1 MIVFTTKIRTLYI
14 IIFVLFYTNNYAQ
27 VLKSV
32 APLMVLNDK
41 ESDLILKF
49 ENYQLTKH
57 IKPQIFFSAN
67 PNTTDQIEG
76 KNPII
81 LNDSMLK
88 VRFNP
93 NGTYYYKLTNEQ
105 ELNIYVTLMDER
117 GNAIKIIHPFKL
129 KVIYDSFYSL
139 KVDSGNIP
147 SPINKNLYPLNMVAR
162 VINYRYST
170 HFTHPSTKVF
180 IKSAQ
185 SKATIKVDSFKV
197 ENDSLMRIFFKLD
210 NSIETTN
217 LNSGNINYVYDV
229 SIENDV
235 DFRGSSYGAFNFE
248 KSIVTCS
255 TSETY
260 TSIYKGDTGN
270 IYTFYFQKKL
280 NQTLPK
286 PYQFTFNSYVNDTL
300 ATLIKTKI
308 FSIRAD
314 TQITYIV
321 KKDSLIKDTLIKYT
335 VVCKFDIDK
344 KALGGIYSLKF
355 YNDSLGDI
363 WLNNLFEIPKDIDE
377 NEIKCYYIYTFPS
390 FKESIYFDCIN
401 KYIFKDSVDFVF
413 YKNNS
418 VTNDIQIESKSFD
431 TLSNYKILNVR
442 STPTSVG
449 IYDLK
454 VITKNHGDYYFP
466 NTIIVSDLYH
476 FLQMNEYV
484 FAKGETKDSIGIGF
498 HNNFY
503 QKYKGSIK
511 NFKFYKNGLLTNKIT
526 LTPST
531 YGSIVSVSNEAETGW
546 YDVQFDTILVGNPI
560 LQKNLL
566 YVTGNYSITDVNPKE
581 MVLQG
586 KRENNFTVHFSNSH
600 FTKATVIYF
609 KFDNQ
614 LQTQDYKVIDD
625 TTVVFKLTP
634 LLDGIIKSYCTFS
647 VYNNID
653 GFVIDTIP
661 IRIYE
666 TPIIL
671 SLSPN
676 WGARDASVD
685 IVVKSYLSN
694 YTELGSIHGKAE
706 SFSRNNYNEDANDI
720 NFRQRADIIDD
731 TTLLVKIWIS
741 PKAKGTYDFYIQEYN
756 RFSGTVTYK
765 KSMCFTVVPTGINE
779 NTMYKSIDIYPNPSE
794 GKLHI
799 DCEEV
804 TDKILTI
811 EIMDRK
817 GAIVYQSN
825 FKHELN
831 LEEIL
836 TNKGLYLLILKGEKG
851 VQVNK
856 IFYK

>member
-1 MIVFTTKIRTLYI
+1 MIFFTTKIRALYI

-27 VLKSV
+27 ILKSV
-32 APLMVLNDK
+32 APLMVLNDM
-41 ESDLILKF
+41 ESDLIFKF

-57 IKPQIFFSAN
+57 PKPQIFFSAN
-67 PNTTDQIEG
+67 PNTTLEIEG

-105 ELNIYVTLMDER
+105 ELNIYITLMDER

-129 KVIYDSFYSL
+129 KVIYENFYSV
-139 KVDSGNIP
+139 KVDSGDIP

-162 VINYRYST
+162 VTNYGNRT

-210 NSIETTN
+210 NSIETIN
-217 LNSGNINYVYDV
+217 KNSGNINYVYYV

-235 DFRGSSYGAFNFE
+235 DLRGSSYGAFNFE

-255 TSETY
+255 TTEKY
-260 TSIYKGDTGN
+260 FPQNKGDTGK

-286 PYQFTFNSYVNDTL
+286 PYQFTLNAYVNDSL

-335 VVCKFDIDK
+335 VVCKLDIDNR
-344 KALGGIYSLKF
+344 AIGGVYSLKF

-363 WLNNLFEIPKDIDE
+363 WLNNLFEIPRYVEE
-377 NEIKCYYIYTFPS
+377 NDIKCNYIYTFPGL
-390 FKESIYFDCIN
+390 KESIFFDCIN
-401 KYIFKDSVDFVF
+401 QYIFKDSVDFVF
-413 YKNNS
+413 YKNNI
-418 VTNDIQIESKSFD
+418 VTNDIQIYSKIFD
-431 TLSNYKILNVR
+431 TLSNYKVIKVKTNP
-442 STPTSVG
+442 SSVG

-466 NTIIVSDLYH
+466 QTVIVSDLHPYL
-476 FLQMNEYV
+476 LQMNEYI
-484 FAKGETKDSIGIGF
+484 FDKGETRDSIGIGVGF
-498 HNNFY
+498 GLFY
-503 QKYKGSIK
+503 QNYSGSIK
-511 NFKFYKNGLLTNKIT
+511 NIKFYKNGLLSNKIT
-526 LTPST
+526 YTPST
-531 YGSIVSVSNEAETGW
+531 YGSIVSVSNDAETGW

-566 YVTGNYSITDVNPKE
+566 YVTGNYKITDVNPKE

-586 KRENNFTVHFSNSH
+586 KGENNFTVHFSNSH
-600 FTKATVIYF
+600 FTKATVIFF
-609 KFDNQ
+609 KFEFQ
-614 LQTQDYKVIDD
+614 EQTQDYTVLND
-625 TTVVFKLTP
+625 TTVVFKFTQNRE
-634 LLDGIIKSYCTFS
+634 ITKAFCNFT

-653 GFVIDTIP
+653 GFVIDSIP

-706 SFSRNNYNEDANDI
+706 SFSRNYEDANDI
-720 NFRQRADIIDD
+720 NFRERADIIDD

-741 PKAKGTYDFYIQEYN
+741 PKAKGTYDFYIQESN
-756 RFSGTVTYK
+756 RFSGIVTYK
-765 KSMCFTVVPTGINE
+765 KSLCFTVVPTGINE
-779 NTMYKSIDIYPNPSE
+779 NTIYKSIDIYPNPSE

-799 DCEEV
+799 DCEDV
-804 TDKILTI
+804 TDNISTI
-811 EIMDRK
+811 EIMDTK